1 MSPQIPFTAIVEYAR
16 IYEVAD
22 IEEFIYLIR
31 EMDNEYISLDSSKK
45 ENNGSSKGCQLLDLV
60 VLYLFRL
67 V

>member
-45 ENNGSSKGCQLLDLV
+45 ENNGSTKTSK
-60 VLYLFRL
+60 RN
-67 V
+67 